1 MRQVALFIDDAA
13 TARLAPQPLM
23 QSSEPGRVI
32 LVACAPKLTHH
43 VGRFLNHASRDQFR
57 QRWARDLFAELQPL
71 WSLAPRG
78 TVETMIAKAPVDVMV
93 QRMRVRY
100 GSELVAMDARRA
112 GLEQAR
118 AGATP
123 AAAQATAP
131 RWLIPAFITS
141 GVGIA
146 LALVD

>member
-13 TARLAPQPLM
+13 TARLALQPLM

-112 GLEQAR
+112 GLDQAR
-118 AGATP
+118 EGKAAGSM
-123 AAAQATAP
+123 QASAP
-131 RWLIPAFITS
+131 RWLIPAFVTS